1 MASKLAAIGLLL
13 LLAAC
18 DAAPTYTSPN
28 DAAVKREADEKVK
41 RVIAQL
47 QADCDASL
55 QKETY
60 KRVQSLLQS
69 KRPTHNP

>member
-1 MASKLAAIGLLL
+1 MANRSAAIRLLL

-28 DAAVKREADEKVK
+28 DEVVKRAADQKVK

-47 QADCDASL
+47 QADCDSSL

-60 KRVQSLLQS
+60 KRVQALLQS
-69 KRPTHNP
+69 KRSVHTP

>member
-1 MASKLAAIGLLL
+1 MVNKYAVIYGLLV
-13 LLAAC
+13 LAAC

-28 DAAVKREADEKVK
+28 DATVKLEADRKVQ

-47 QADCDASL
+47 QADCDSSL

-60 KRVQSLLQS
+60 KRVQALLQS
-69 KRPTHNP
+69 KRPAHKP